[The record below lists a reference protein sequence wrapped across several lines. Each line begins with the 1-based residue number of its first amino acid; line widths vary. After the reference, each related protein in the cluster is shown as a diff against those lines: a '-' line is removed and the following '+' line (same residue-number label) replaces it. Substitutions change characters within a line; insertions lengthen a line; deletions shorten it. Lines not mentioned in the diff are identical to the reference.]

1 MDQIDNLFLLASN
14 FDRVSCLWV
23 CMSHLRKQKQPDRP
37 RSELVTLVDKGIKL
51 VTMSLQ
57 RIHIVKF
64 ED

>member
-37 RSELVTLVDKGIKL
+37 RSELVTLVDKRIKL
-51 VTMSLQ
+51 VAMSLQ
-57 RIHIVKF
+57 RICVIEF